1 MAPAF
6 GRRRSALKN
15 KSRAYCPFKVTRV
28 LATTDER
35 LNNVT
40 KQPERVDKHN
50 RADLVQRFPFNP
62 QGTFSPPRTM
72 DLSYFIKPEKPWLD
86 MTRYNSFVLQ
96 SVVTEVKYVVGD
108 FLYIANDTAVGQQIG
123 TAENLK
129 QLGYWVAKILEI
141 RHQTRT
147 IHNELVASNHMDIIN
162 VISVVAKAN
171 VRQEGELDEHKVK
184 RGLYW
189 RQAFDY
195 LTSQL
200 SSAELPNTC
209 PAESTAQLGSREAP
223 LPTPQPILPA
233 LGESEKKANMLSVEG
248 DSVPTKHTR
257 HNALGHRSPRT
268 ENYRSRR
275 RRRRQRR
282 KIIVPTTP
290 SPLSTHSPASTEHKL
305 LAHLQSVLEAACYEF
320 GKRTMPDTLRRH
332 GWDCAEALELNRCV
346 KELQQWSFLGVNPA
360 NKPPDELF
368 RSIADIRHTAV
379 HRRRVSLH
387 VVRQFF
393 TDAETL
399 LLLFG
404 DDVRR
409 REIAMLRQEVRM
421 VFAKTKQN
429 HLAFHSTVS
438 KSLRVIAIKRAHL
451 RCVK

>member
-28 LATTDER
+28 LATADER

-40 KQPERVDKHN
+40 KQRGRVDKHN

-62 QGTFSPPRTM
+62 QGTFNPPRTM
-72 DLSYFIKPEKPWLD
+72 DLSYFIKPEKLWLD
-86 MTRYNSFVLQ
+86 MTRYNSFVP
-96 SVVTEVKYVVGD
+96 
-108 FLYIANDTAVGQQIG
+108 NDTAVGQQIG
-123 TAENLK
+123 AAENLK

-141 RHQTRT
+141 RASDENHVYARIYWMYSSDDLPRDAFGGDIMPRERQYCHS
-147 IHNELVASNHMDIIN
+147 HNELVASNHMDIIN

-171 VRQEGELDEHKVK
+171 VRQEGELDEHKFK

-209 PAESTAQLGSREAP
+209 PEESTAQLESREAP

-248 DSVPTKHTR
+248 GSVPTKQTR
-257 HNALGHRSPRT
+257 HNALDHRSART

-282 KIIVPTTP
+282 KII
-290 SPLSTHSPASTEHKL
+290 ASTQHKL

-346 KELQQWSFLGVNPA
+346 KELQQWSFLGINPA
-360 NKPPDELF
+360 NKPPDKLF

-409 REIAMLRQEVRM
+409 REIAMLWQEVRM
-421 VFAKTKQN
+421 VFAKMKQN
-429 HLAFHSTVS
+429 HGTFHSTRNV
-438 KSLRVIAIKRAHL
+438 
-451 RCVK
+451 